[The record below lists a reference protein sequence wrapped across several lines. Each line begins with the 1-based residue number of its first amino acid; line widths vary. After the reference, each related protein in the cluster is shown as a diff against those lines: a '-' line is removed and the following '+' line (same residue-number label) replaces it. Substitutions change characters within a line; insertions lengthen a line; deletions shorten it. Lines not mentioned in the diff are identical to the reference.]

1 LVGSPITAEAVPLDK
16 PPEEPVAEL
25 EDLLA
30 AVESLAET
38 E

>member
-1 LVGSPITAEAVPLDK
+1 VPLDK